1 MRTYQIGK
9 KLVHPTWGRRPDKP
23 HWTQTRAGFIPYQ
36 VIDGHVYFL
45 LAHHLKDGEF
55 TDFSS
60 FVKTVDRT
68 PEGTVIRS
76 ARDKALSLV
85 HIDDDVLNRSS
96 TLYLHD
102 PYSLIVFIK
111 VDYPNIVEDYDTII
125 NDGRQ
130 IKYSYVKWFSD
141 IDLINITTKEDP
153 IVTRQVRC
161 LIRDISK
168 IIPILR
174 QC

>member
-9 KLVHPTWGRRPDKP
+9 KLVHPTWSRRPDNP
-23 HWTQTRAGFIPYQ
+23 HWTQTRAGFIPYKI
-36 VIDGHVYFL
+36 VDGHVHFL
-45 LAHHLKDGEF
+45 LAYHVSDGEF

-68 PEGTVIRS
+68 PEGTIIRS
-76 ARDKALSLV
+76 ARDKGLNLIK
-85 HIDDDVLNRSS
+85 IDDNVLNMQS

-111 VDYPNIVEDYDTII
+111 TDHDIIDDFNILV
-125 NDGRQ
+125 NDGRH
-130 IKYSYVKWFSD
+130 IKISHLKWFTD
-141 IDLINITTKEDP
+141 IELINITSKEDP

-174 QC
+174 NSC